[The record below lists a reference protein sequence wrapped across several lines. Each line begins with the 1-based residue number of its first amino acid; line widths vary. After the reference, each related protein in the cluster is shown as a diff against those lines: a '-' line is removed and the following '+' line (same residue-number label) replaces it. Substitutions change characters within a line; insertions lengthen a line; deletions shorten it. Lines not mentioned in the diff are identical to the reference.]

1 MKLHSNKFM
10 TKFFRPRL
18 IAWLCAGLVGT
29 VSPIMAQTNPTLDRV
44 IAVVNSEAITAREL
58 EIRVAT
64 VTRQLKKQ
72 NIEIPP
78 GDILEKQ
85 VLDRLITNSAQM
97 QLAKSVGITLD
108 EASLDRAMSG
118 VADQNRLSVSGLRD
132 RVERDGV
139 QWTQFREDIRQEII
153 SGRLREREVD
163 SRVTISETDVD
174 AFLLEQEGADLSQK
188 EFSVS
193 QILLR
198 LPSNATSEQLTA
210 QRLRGEEILRQLARG
225 LDFNRLATSFSDG
238 PEANVGGAMGWRSAD
253 RIPQIFMDELNSMRP
268 GQVSKLI
275 RSPNGFHILLLTD
288 RRGAQMASGGAPVQQ
303 TRVSHILM
311 RVSDI
316 APEPEVIR
324 RLTDIKLRTE
334 NKAVQFDA
342 MAKQFSIDPSAGK
355 GGDLG
360 WIFPGDTV
368 PEFEKAMNALKP
380 GEISEPIRTQFGFH
394 LIQVQERKTDDAS
407 PERRRSV
414 ARQALREQRAEE
426 AYSDWLRQ
434 LRDRTFVEYRFD
446 DKN

>member
-1 MKLHSNKFM
+1 MKLHANKLT
-10 TKFFRPRL
+10 TKLSSQCLTTWIF
-18 IAWLCAGLVGT
+18 ASLVG
-29 VSPIMAQTNPTLDRV
+29 VSGAAIAQTNPTLDRV
-44 IAVVNSEAITAREL
+44 VAVVNAEAITAREL

-108 EASLDRAMSG
+108 EASLDRAMNG
-118 VADQNRLSVSGLRD
+118 VADQNRLSLSGLRE

-139 QWTQFREDIRQEII
+139 QWTQFREDIRQEIV

-163 SRVTISETDVD
+163 SRITISETDVD

-198 LPSNATSEQLTA
+198 LPANATPEALTA

-238 PEANVGGAMGWRSAD
+238 PEASVGGAMGWRSAD
-253 RIPQIFMDELNSMRP
+253 RIPQVFMDELTSMRP

-275 RSPNGFHILLLTD
+275 RSPNGYHILLLTD
-288 RRGAQMASGGAPVQQ
+288 RRGAQMAGNGPPVQQ

-311 RVSDI
+311 RVSDV
-316 APEPEVIR
+316 APESEVLR

-380 GEISEPIRTQFGFH
+380 GEVSEPVRTQFGFH

-414 ARQALREQRAEE
+414 ARQALREQRGEE
-426 AYSDWLRQ
+426 AYADWLRQ
-434 LRDRTFVEYRFD
+434 LRDRTFVEFRLD

>member
-1 MKLHSNKFM
+1 MKLHANKLT
-10 TKFFRPRL
+10 TKLSSQRL
-18 IAWLCAGLVGT
+18 TTWIFASLVG
-29 VSPIMAQTNPTLDRV
+29 VSGAAIAQTNPTLDRV
-44 IAVVNSEAITAREL
+44 VAVVNAEAITAREL

-108 EASLDRAMSG
+108 EASLDRAMNG
-118 VADQNRLSVSGLRD
+118 VADQNRLSLSGLRE

-163 SRVTISETDVD
+163 SRITISETDVD

-198 LPSNATSEQLTA
+198 LPTNATPEALTA

-238 PEANVGGAMGWRSAD
+238 PEASVGGAMGWRSAD
-253 RIPQIFMDELNSMRP
+253 RIPQVFMDELTNMRP

-275 RSPNGFHILLLTD
+275 RSPNGYHILLLTD
-288 RRGAQMASGGAPVQQ
+288 RRGAQMAGSGSPVQQ

-311 RVSDI
+311 RVSDV
-316 APEPEVIR
+316 APESEVLR

-380 GEISEPIRTQFGFH
+380 GEVSEPVRTQFGFH

-414 ARQALREQRAEE
+414 ARQAIREQRGEE
-426 AYSDWLRQ
+426 AYADWLRQ
-434 LRDRTFVEYRFD
+434 LRDRTFVEFRLD